1 ITGHEDVIFFG
12 AFFLLLAAMK
22 LYGGHKRQ
30 EQFMLWFLPAVAV
43 TELVTS
49 RRIAFIILAVGFII
63 LGLSLWQSKKRLF
76 KKILPAAL
84 IIFSLYTVAFWD
96 HSEGA
101 LGQPIRAFKSQI
113 GFTSER
119 DRLSDQW
126 RVIENKNIELNIKAN
141 PITGIGF

>member
-1 ITGHEDVIFFG
+1 SRREVVQTMWLVIAAVGVKGVQGIQNYVTERQRGISLEAITGHEDVIFFG

-76 KKILPAAL
+76 KKILPATL
-84 IIFSLYTVAFWD
+84 IIFSLYT
-96 HSEGA
+96 
-101 LGQPIRAFKSQI
+101 
-113 GFTSER
+113 
-119 DRLSDQW
+119 
-126 RVIENKNIELNIKAN
+126 
-141 PITGIGF
+141 